1 MNIYKMIIILICNK
15 QRRKIVIL
23 IHNFWLI
30 TCTTKNWS
38 LLNCVP
44 KYPRAHVPTCFTYL
58 RGHMQT
64 CLACLR
70 VNVPCVLTCSHA
82 NASRVLAVLTA
93 NVPYVLFVP
102 TCLRA
107 ITTNNKNTF
116 SIICFP

>member
-1 MNIYKMIIILICNK
+1 MVIILICNK
-15 QRRKIVIL
+15 QRRKIVLL

-30 TCTTKNWS
+30 TYTTKNWS

-44 KYPRAHVPTCFTYL
+44 KCPHAHVQTCLTCL

-93 NVPYVLFVP
+93 NVPCVFFVP
-102 TCLRA
+102 TCLHA
-107 ITTNNKNTF
+107 YVL
-116 SIICFP
+116 